1 MRKTIY
7 NKFDK
12 RAITALPVLKFPG
25 RIIVIM
31 SEGETEKAVDYL
43 LSSDILGVDTE
54 TRPSFHRGEMH
65 KVALLQVSTRN
76 TCFLFRLN
84 HTGITPAIKR
94 LLEDTTVKKIGLSW
108 HDDILMLRKRQ
119 EFTPG
124 LFIDLQDIV
133 GSIGIEDRSL
143 QKLYANVFGQKISKR
158 QRLTNW
164 EIDVLN
170 DKQKQYAATDAW
182 SCINLYEEI
191 ERLRKTGDYDLVV
204 SEEGR
209 EISEEGRVKS
219 EESDGGDAVDS
230 VDAVLLVSW
239 RKTKRY
245 LLFNDDMKLV
255 GWTNIETGEVRS
267 PYPELNP
274 KECRMYAF
282 AGIHALSPRLLKM
295 MDEFPDRFGII
306 DFYLKACATHNI
318 KGYVKDD
325 LKLMDIGKLDT
336 LAQAEEFLEEL
347 RVTN

>member
-54 TRPSFHRGEMH
+54 TRPSFYRGEMH
-65 KVALLQVSTRN
+65 KVALLQVSTRD

-209 EISEEGRVKS
+209 EKS
-219 EESDGGDAVDS
+219 EE
-230 VDAVLLVSW
+230 
-239 RKTKRY
+239 
-245 LLFNDDMKLV
+245 
-255 GWTNIETGEVRS
+255 
-267 PYPELNP
+267 
-274 KECRMYAF
+274 
-282 AGIHALSPRLLKM
+282 
-295 MDEFPDRFGII
+295 
-306 DFYLKACATHNI
+306 
-318 KGYVKDD
+318 
-325 LKLMDIGKLDT
+325 
-336 LAQAEEFLEEL
+336 
-347 RVTN
+347 